1 MPERKRLW
9 QRLATYLKPTHLNKA
24 SRPIAFENLDA
35 AMDKF
40 FNVTTI
46 GRIVVEV
53 GGKAQSA

>member
-1 MPERKRLW
+1 
-9 QRLATYLKPTHLNKA
+9 
-24 SRPIAFENLDA
+24 
-35 AMDKF
+35 MDKF